1 MPTKI
6 IFFYKNSSKITV
18 PAATVDTPHEMI
30 RTPRKLVEHS
40 YSNLLQYS
48 DFPVGGHFTAF
59 EEPVLTS
66 NDIRSFV
73 YKVIEQQE
81 QAKRDQQKKVKDE
94 V

>member
-1 MPTKI
+1 ML
-6 IFFYKNSSKITV
+6 
-18 PAATVDTPHEMI
+18 
-30 RTPRKLVEHS
+30 RTPRKLVEHA

-73 YKVIEQQE
+73 YKVIEQQKL
-81 QAKRDQQKKVKDE
+81 ARMDLKKVKDE

>member
-1 MPTKI
+1 M
-6 IFFYKNSSKITV
+6 TV
-18 PAATVDTPHEMI
+18 PSATVDTPHEFV
-30 RTPRKLVEHS
+30 RTPRQLVEHG

-48 DFPVGGHFTAF
+48 HFPVGGHFTAF

-81 QAKRDQQKKVKDE
+81 QAKKDQQTKQQKKVKDE